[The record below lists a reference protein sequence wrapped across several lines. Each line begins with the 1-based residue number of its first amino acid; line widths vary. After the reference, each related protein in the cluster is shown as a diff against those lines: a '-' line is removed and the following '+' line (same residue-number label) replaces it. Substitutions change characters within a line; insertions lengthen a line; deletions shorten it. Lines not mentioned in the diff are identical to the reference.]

1 MSNWDQRDSNPHQQA
16 SRSNVRAT
24 ALPARG
30 CQGLSL
36 IIYNKNPCERAFAKK
51 QKTSARIERGLCRMK
66 GDEFHI
72 ITTVPPRFQ
81 WKYFQLLE
89 SNTLKILKTWNR
101 HFQFVCVSNIIFNEN
116 ISNQTSPNI
125 FSGLSFTFIENEN
138 ENDQTKHHLS
148 CPKKW
153 GLLDYWHG
161 WLNGDDYSQGRTC
174 TI

>member
-1 MSNWDQRDSNPHQQA
+1 MSNWDQRDSNPHHQA

-36 IIYNKNPCERAFAKK
+36 IIYNKNPYESAFAKK

-81 WKYFQLLE
+81 WKYFQLSE

-101 HFQFVCVSNIIFNEN
+101 YFQIVCVSNNIFNEN
-116 ISNQTSPNI
+116 ISNQTTPNI
-125 FSGLSFTFIENEN
+125 FSGLIFIFTKNEN
-138 ENDQTKHHLS
+138 ENHQTKHHL
-148 CPKKW
+148 
-153 GLLDYWHG
+153 
-161 WLNGDDYSQGRTC
+161 NYSKFMTKR
-174 TI
+174 